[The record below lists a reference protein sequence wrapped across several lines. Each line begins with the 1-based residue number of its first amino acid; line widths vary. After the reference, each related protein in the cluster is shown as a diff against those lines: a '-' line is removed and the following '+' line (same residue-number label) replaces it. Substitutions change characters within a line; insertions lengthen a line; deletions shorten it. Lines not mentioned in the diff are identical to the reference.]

1 MSSEYPAVGP
11 RERCPCGSGKR
22 YKACHGKRAHAA
34 SKRYVART
42 FEGLPGECDWVAMRE
57 IVSSATATVK
67 LANDAREVVVATLLP
82 GAAPALVR
90 SAGQVLLGLQAATS
104 TGDASADLAH
114 ALVTALS
121 SDASGPEQEAVAVG
135 PRPATAPR
143 LQDLLDLEFPFDVTV
158 HSGFEYWI
166 DPSLDEAPAEAQT
179 MIESANEAVVPC
191 ARLTSVDAAYWC
203 DLGERV
209 QVRWVQPYDEEPLL
223 KGLARLHASGS
234 DDFGEG
240 TRLLG
245 TFRAHG
251 LLVPVWDLV
260 DGTTAEQVEEP
271 AAELAERLAQAVA
284 ETTPLNG
291 DERRARSG
299 LANRQVTIR

>member
-1 MSSEYPAVGP
+1 MSTEYPVVGP

-22 YKACHGKRAHAA
+22 YKACHGKHARAA
-34 SKRYVART
+34 SKRYVSRT

-57 IVSSATATVK
+57 IVSSATATAK
-67 LANDAREVVVATLLP
+67 TAEDGREVTVATLLP

-90 SAGQVLLGLQAATS
+90 SDGSVLLGLQTATS

-114 ALVTALS
+114 TLATALAADPGS
-121 SDASGPEQEAVAVG
+121 SVTVG
-135 PRPATAPR
+135 PRPDSAAR
-143 LQDLLDLEFPFDVTV
+143 LQDVLDTSFPFDVTV
-158 HSGFEYWI
+158 HSGFDYWK
-166 DPSLDEAPAEAQT
+166 DPSLDEDQPEVQT
-179 MIESANEAVVPC
+179 MIDSANEAVVPC

-203 DLGERV
+203 DLGDRV
-209 QVRWVQPYDEEPLL
+209 QVRWAQPYEEEQLL
-223 KGLARLHASGS
+223 NGLARLHATGA
-234 DDFGEG
+234 DDFGDG

-271 AAELAERLAQAVA
+271 ASGLAKRLAEAVA
-284 ETTPLNG
+284 DNTPLTA
-291 DERRARSG
+291 DQRRARSG